1 MSDASKITIN
11 NNGVGEIGRN
21 TIRDTIINSLNEN
34 YKKPR
39 VQCTGK
45 VNYEFHNIFISKFIV
60 SKPQK

>member
-21 TIRDTIINSLNEN
+21 TICDTIINSLNEN

-39 VQCTGK
+39 VQCTDK
-45 VNYEFHNIFISKFIV
+45 VNNGFHHIFINKIIISETHK
-60 SKPQK
+60 

>member
-11 NNGVGEIGRN
+11 NNGIKEIGRN

>member
-21 TIRDTIINSLNEN
+21 TICDTIINSLNEN

-39 VQCTGK
+39 VQCTDK
-45 VNYEFHNIFISKFIV
+45 VNNGFYHIFINKFIV